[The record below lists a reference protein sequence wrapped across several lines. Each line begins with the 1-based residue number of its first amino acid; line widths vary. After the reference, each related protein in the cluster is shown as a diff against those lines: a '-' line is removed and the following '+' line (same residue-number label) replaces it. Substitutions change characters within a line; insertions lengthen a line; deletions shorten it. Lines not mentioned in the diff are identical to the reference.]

1 MADYILYVVVN
12 TDLESMTPGKAQAHS
27 GHAASRFAYTV
38 SSEDRMKEPF
48 LSYFDL
54 RGFGTQIN
62 LKAKNGFFE
71 DVDAIIKSTRVFM
84 YYFGSV
90 IDPTYPYSVTP
101 EIFEL
106 LPKKLHTS
114 EPKYDAVKKVY
125 HCTREECTAWY
136 FFLEATEENK
146 AMMRERLELH
156 P

>member
-1 MADYILYVVVN
+1 MAEYILYVVVN

-38 SSEDRMKEPF
+38 SAQDRTREPF

-62 LKAKNGFFE
+62 LKAKNSFLDDIE
-71 DVDAIIKSTRVFM
+71 YIINHNVVN
-84 YYFGSV
+84 YFGQV
-90 IDPTYPYSVTP
+90 VDPTYPYTVSE
-101 EIFEL
+101 EIFRL
-106 LPKKLHTS
+106 LPRQLHTS
-114 EPKYDAVKKVY
+114 EPKYDPVKKVY

-136 FFLEATEENK
+136 LFLEATDENK
-146 AMMRERLELH
+146 AMMRERFELH